1 MPNRIAGILALI
13 AFALCLAV
21 GAFEADNPFGT
32 VVGRALIAMAGL
44 FVVGYVL
51 GLMAERMLRDSGA
64 GSDASEKKVQ
74 ETGMDSR

>member
-32 VVGRALIAMAGL
+32 VVIRALAALMGT

-51 GLMAERMLRDSGA
+51 GLMAERMLQDP
-64 GSDASEKKVQ
+64 GSRTDAPEKKVQ
-74 ETGMDSR
+74 ESTPEGR